1 MPGLGGNWGGDG
13 ALVFNTYRV
22 LILKDEKVLEIACT
36 KMWKCLILLTVH
48 LKIVKMVNVV
58 YVLPQLNLKKFPF
71 TGQLYCGGIWSGDS
85 ARYNKQSSVNID
97 SRF

>member
-1 MPGLGGNWGGDG
+1 MK
-13 ALVFNTYRV
+13 
-22 LILKDEKVLEIACT
+22 ILNITDY
-36 KMWKCLILLTVH
+36 VH

-58 YVLPQLNLKKFPF
+58 CILPQLNLKIFPF

-85 ARYNKQSSVNID
+85 ARYNKQISVNID